1 MLNFIKKGEGPA
13 VVLIHGYLESGCMWK
28 RFEEEMS
35 GKYKLIIVD
44 LPGHGKSNN
53 YSEIHSMEFMAEKVY
68 EILDYLA
75 IEKALVVGHSMGGY
89 VALALAELFPEI
101 VKGLVLLNSSSLS
114 DSKQK
119 KENRVRIA
127 ELAKRNL
134 NTVVKMSLPLL
145 FNQSNLHL
153 LKKEKKIV
161 KEMALKTSLE
171 GIQAALKGMGERKDR
186 TFILED
192 FEGSIGIVLGKF
204 DRTIDPKLFK
214 EVIPS
219 RENIEILELHTGHMS
234 YLEDEKN
241 TLKFVENFSSKVFY

>member
-119 KENRVRIA
+119 K
-127 ELAKRNL
+127 
-134 NTVVKMSLPLL
+134 
-145 FNQSNLHL
+145 
-153 LKKEKKIV
+153 KIV
-161 KEMALKTSLE
+161 
-171 GIQAALKGMGERKDR
+171 
-186 TFILED
+186 
-192 FEGSIGIVLGKF
+192 
-204 DRTIDPKLFK
+204 
-214 EVIPS
+214 
-219 RENIEILELHTGHMS
+219 
-234 YLEDEKN
+234 
-241 TLKFVENFSSKVFY
+241 

>member
-1 MLNFIKKGEGPA
+1 
-13 VVLIHGYLESGCMWK
+13 
-28 RFEEEMS
+28 
-35 GKYKLIIVD
+35 
-44 LPGHGKSNN
+44 
-53 YSEIHSMEFMAEKVY
+53 
-68 EILDYLA
+68 
-75 IEKALVVGHSMGGY
+75 
-89 VALALAELFPEI
+89 
-101 VKGLVLLNSSSLS
+101 
-114 DSKQK
+114 
-119 KENRVRIA
+119 
-127 ELAKRNL
+127 
-134 NTVVKMSLPLL
+134 
-145 FNQSNLHL
+145 
-153 LKKEKKIV
+153 
-161 KEMALKTSLE
+161 MALKTSLE